1 MSHSR
6 KGFNLQ
12 EAIVP
17 GISLLFGCAYFVQT
31 NDAPWVAI
39 QWPYALAGLTFFL
52 WLGVVGR
59 YVLRPTEGSD
69 EASDSGPGS
78 RWKPLV
84 ILIAPI
90 LYVGLMPSLGF
101 AISSLLFLTLLFRL
115 LGGRSWL
122 VNGLVALAM
131 TAFLY
136 VAMIVLMQMALP
148 RLEIGSILL

>member
-1 MSHSR
+1 
-6 KGFNLQ
+6 
-12 EAIVP
+12 
-17 GISLLFGCAYFVQT
+17 
-31 NDAPWVAI
+31 
-39 QWPYALAGLTFFL
+39 
-52 WLGVVGR
+52 
-59 YVLRPTEGSD
+59 
-69 EASDSGPGS
+69 
-78 RWKPLV
+78 
-84 ILIAPI
+84 
-90 LYVGLMPSLGF
+90 MPSLGF